1 MLYLN
6 GYSEDPPNH
15 PAGNLAYKQVSLAA
29 ALGAVSLIL
38 ERASPGAGG
47 RITVSMQEAMMWTT
61 IQSAN
66 ENYWHWH
73 QARQGRHGL
82 GNLGGQTVFEAADG
96 QWVSFYQHPPAWGAY
111 VAWVGEALGETR
123 FSNPAWDDGFY
134 RFQNN
139 DQVTEVTVRLCQ
151 TLARDDLIREGQRR
165 GVLVV
170 PVQGASDIARDPHLR
185 ERGFF
190 QRVWYDQLE
199 ATLETIR
206 APFISSA
213 YRAEAHRAP
222 ALGQHSRE
230 VLAGRAG
237 LSEPDIERL
246 VASGLVGCPA
256 EGVEA

>member
-1 MLYLN
+1 
-6 GYSEDPPNH
+6 
-15 PAGNLAYKQVSLAA
+15 
-29 ALGAVSLIL
+29 
-38 ERASPGAGG
+38 
-47 RITVSMQEAMMWTT
+47 
-61 IQSAN
+61 
-66 ENYWHWH
+66 
-73 QARQGRHGL
+73 
-82 GNLGGQTVFEAADG
+82 
-96 QWVSFYQHPPAWGAY
+96 
-111 VAWVGEALGETR
+111 
-123 FSNPAWDDGFY
+123 
-134 RFQNN
+134 
-139 DQVTEVTVRLCQ
+139 
-151 TLARDDLIREGQRR
+151 
-165 GVLVV
+165 
-170 PVQGASDIARDPHLR
+170 VQGASDIARDPHLR

-190 QRVWYDQLE
+190 QRVWYHQLE